1 MNLTLEGRIVELKR
15 YLQIVWKWRWLIVLC
30 TLLAAAFSYGVSSI
44 IPPVYR
50 ASTTLLVR
58 SATASS
64 DDYGTAILNQHL
76 AATYAELLTK
86 RPIIEA
92 AGLSAGLSP
101 AAIKD
106 LIPRVKVWVV
116 PNTSVIRLTVD
127 DGNARLAAELANGI
141 VAVFAQQNQR
151 ESGGG
156 RGRDIFVVEPA
167 IQPLEPVAP
176 RKLFNTFV
184 AIIGGCALA
193 IGAIFLIEY
202 LDDTFATADDAGQR
216 LSLPLLAVIPQAN
229 HDHPQRALL
238 KSVSDIPSSV
248 IEACRVLYARLQFTD
263 RRDGKSTDSE
273 LRTLLITSPCS
284 RKEKGRLAINLAVV
298 MAQAGLKVLL
308 VDADRQEP
316 QLHQLLGVSNEI
328 GLTDLLVGNADSRA
342 CVAATSIP
350 NLRLLPSGPLAGVDA
365 LLNLQ
370 QTAQLIR
377 NLKSCADRV
386 LVDAPPVLS
395 GADVMVLASQT
406 DATILAVEG
415 YSTRQKTAAQAI
427 ERLHGVQAKISGVVL
442 NAGSHS
448 MSRVALL
455 TGKLLTWLTARR
467 VLRKTSIAQRP
478 TELPASSDDPQN
490 LSGAGGPRA
499 LESAAEI
506 SFGQELAAEHVASEA
521 IHSAL
526 RRLVARWQRAKRS
539 IGDLDS
545 PAPQERSARDRLL
558 RLARNRRDWA
568 LGFEDEVRSTKA
580 MSAYGMLVSSPGDP
594 GQTQEW
600 ICLRFVGGRP
610 ESSATSHFLGWC
622 CDKLQSAGKSVFL
635 VVWDRAPWHISRE
648 VRHWIA
654 EHNRQVKREGVG
666 VRVIAC
672 PIPETTRSNPDAQG
686 PIYLP
691 RGIAE
696 PEQAIAIPSLTEA

>member
-1 MNLTLEGRIVELKR
+1 MELRR
-15 YLQIVWKWRWLIVLC
+15 YLQIVWKWRWLIALC

-44 IPPVYR
+44 TPPVYR

-86 RPIIEA
+86 RPVIEA

-116 PNTSVIRLTVD
+116 PNTSVVRLTVD

-141 VAVFAQQNQR
+141 VAVFVQQNQR

-193 IGAIFLIEY
+193 IGGIFLIEY
-202 LDDTFATADDAGQR
+202 LDDTFATADDVAQR
-216 LSLPLLAVIPQAN
+216 LSLPLLAVIPQAER
-229 HDHPQRALL
+229 DHQQRALPN
-238 KSVSDIPSSV
+238 SVSNVPPSAA
-248 IEACRVLYARLQFTD
+248 EACRVLYTRLQFTD
-263 RRDGKSTDSE
+263 RRDGKNADNE
-273 LRTLLITSPCS
+273 LRTLLITSPFS
-284 RKEKGRLAINLAVV
+284 RKEKGRLALNLAVI

-316 QLHQLLGVSNEI
+316 QLHQLLGVGNEV
-328 GLTDLLVGNADSRA
+328 GLTDLLAGNANWQA
-342 CVAATSIP
+342 CIATTSIP
-350 NLRLLPSGPLAGVDA
+350 NLRLLPSGPLVGADA
-365 LLNLQ
+365 LPNLQ

-377 NLKSCADRV
+377 TFKSRADIV

-406 DATILAVEG
+406 DAVILAIEG
-415 YSTRQKTAAQAI
+415 YATRQKTTAQAI
-427 ERLHGVQAKISGVVL
+427 ERLQSVQARILGVVL
-442 NAGSHS
+442 NAGSRS
-448 MSRVALL
+448 VFPKIALP
-455 TGKLLTWLTARR
+455 TAQSLARLVRR
-467 VLRKTSIAQRP
+467 VLGKAPVVEQPAEPPVLPDSQGLGKTDSLRAP
-478 TELPASSDDPQN
+478 EL
-490 LSGAGGPRA
+490 
-499 LESAAEI
+499 AAEV
-506 SFGQELAAEHVASEA
+506 SFGQGLAAEHVASEA

-526 RRLVARWQRAKRS
+526 RRLTAQWQHIKRS
-539 IGDLDS
+539 IGDSDS
-545 PAPQERSARDRLL
+545 PFLQEKSPCDRLL
-558 RLARNRRDWA
+558 RLARDRRDWV
-568 LGFEDEVRSTKA
+568 LGFEEEVRSAKA
-580 MSAYGMLVSSPGDP
+580 ISAYGLLVSSPGDP
-594 GQTQEW
+594 DQTQERVW
-600 ICLRFVGGRP
+600 LHFVSGRP
-610 ESSATSHFLGWC
+610 DSSATNHFLEWC
-622 CDKLQSAGKSVFL
+622 CDKLQSAGKTTLCVI
-635 VVWDRAPWHISRE
+635 WNRAPWHISRE

-654 EHNRQVKREGVG
+654 EHNRQVKRQNAG

-672 PIPETTRSNPDAQG
+672 SIPEIAESNPAAQELM
-686 PIYLP
+686 YLP
-691 RGIAE
+691 QDSAQPDQVIT
-696 PEQAIAIPSLTEA
+696 IPSLSEA